1 MEAEFKQPEP
11 GPGGSIYSLV
21 RVEGWL
27 GGWVA
32 GLGVDGVD
40 WLAGWRCGVVHV
52 AKVKR

>member
-1 MEAEFKQPEP
+1 MEIQLEDSEP
-11 GPGGSIYSLV
+11 GPGGPIYSLV

-32 GLGVDGVD
+32 GLSDWRPS